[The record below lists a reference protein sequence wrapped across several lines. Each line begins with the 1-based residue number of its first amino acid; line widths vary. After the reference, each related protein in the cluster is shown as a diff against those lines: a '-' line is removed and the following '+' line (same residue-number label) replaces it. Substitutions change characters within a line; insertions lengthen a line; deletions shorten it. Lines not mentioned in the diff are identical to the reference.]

1 MLEYPSL
8 RFIDASHVASGL
20 TDLTGFDVLTATGR
34 KIGAFDGLI
43 VDPPERAIKFAVVDR
58 GGRARSQRLLVP
70 LTLAQIDLHRKALQ
84 VDVDS
89 DAECAA
95 VDVGDF
101 PEYSDDDFQAA
112 FLGGP
117 SLRM

>member
-34 KIGAFDGLI
+34 KLGAFDGLI
-43 VDPPERAIKFAVVDR
+43 VDPPERAIKFAVVD
-58 GGRARSQRLLVP
+58 GGGAASQRLLVP
-70 LTLAQIDLHRKALQ
+70 LTLAQIDLRRKALQ
-84 VDVDS
+84 VDLDS
-89 DAECAA
+89 DKDCAA
-95 VDVGDF
+95 VDVREF
-101 PEYSDDDFQAA
+101 PEYSDEDFQAA

-117 SLRM
+117 SVRM